1 MDQTEA
7 FRRYFDAQADS
18 YDEYTGDGAWAANQ
32 YLAGVLHTLAAG
44 QAEVRTALDLGAGT
58 GQTLE
63 VVHATFPQAELW
75 ASDLSAAMLQR
86 AALKVPDAHFEV
98 ADISSHVARLTR
110 SFDLVTAVGCLEMVG
125 DLMSVLPRL
134 MQHLNPGGHLALTT
148 QALIDGQGAEHASTA
163 LSTADGDAPRWCYS
177 WSTAR
182 LLGALPGGQLRSSH
196 LFTAY
201 QRADTPVLYELL
213 LIRKG

>member
-7 FRRYFDAQADS
+7 FRRYFDAQAAS
-18 YDEYTGDGAWAANQ
+18 YDDYTGDGTWTPNQ
-32 YLAGVLHTLAAG
+32 YLAGVLHTLTADRV
-44 QAEVRTALDLGAGT
+44 EVRTALDLGAGT

-63 VVHATFPQAELW
+63 VVRAAYPQARLW

-86 AALKVPDAHFEV
+86 AANRVPDAHFQV
-98 ADISSHVARLTR
+98 ADISSHVAGLTE

-125 DLMSVLPRL
+125 DLMTVLPQL
-134 MQHLNPGGHLALTT
+134 MHHVNPGGHLVLTT
-148 QALIDGQGAEHASTA
+148 QALIDGLGAEHARTA
-163 LSTADGDAPRWCYS
+163 LSGADGDDPRWCYS
-177 WSTAR
+177 WSSAQ
-182 LLGALPGGQLRSSH
+182 LLRALPGGQLRSSH

-201 QRADTPVLYELL
+201 HRAGKPVLYELL